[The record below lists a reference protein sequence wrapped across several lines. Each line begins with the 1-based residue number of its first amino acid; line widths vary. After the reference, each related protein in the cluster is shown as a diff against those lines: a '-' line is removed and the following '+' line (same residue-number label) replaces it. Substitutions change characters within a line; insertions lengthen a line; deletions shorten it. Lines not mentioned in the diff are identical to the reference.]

1 MSATDRS
8 LYRRAIVYCD
18 RHRPY
23 LALSPSFVRHAS
35 TRQLCYPATP
45 LRRFSIPA
53 RFYRSSLVP
62 PDLHVEVILM
72 CIAQLQLST
81 TFPPTLGRHNRLVHP
96 SRFLNINAFEWP
108 QQLPFPPPVRGC
120 ADQQASIFLH
130 LQGPEERACILDAIR
145 SRSGEMMMHLF
156 GHWAA
161 QRCLEAATGPEER
174 HAECRLPPSS
184 SSECYG
190 CHVLQRT
197 LDCEGELLWS
207 DPATTLV
214 NKHVSHVWNY
224 GALVNPTSATDLRVV
239 RPTSSHRADSN
250 PSSPRVN
257 TPLGRAACHETGSL
271 LVQRGFENF
280 EESVKEGAGTS
291 HQEGSRSALTT
302 LEEGGKDALDC
313 VVQRMFEPAEGAR
326 CAIIVALAISLAGSQ
341 LIASVLPTRL
351 S

>member
-1 MSATDRS
+1 M
-8 LYRRAIVYCD
+8 L
-18 RHRPY
+18 HR
-23 LALSPSFVRHAS
+23 
-35 TRQLCYPATP
+35 YP
-45 LRRFSIPA
+45 RCGRFSIPA
-53 RFYRSSLVP
+53 RFHAPALSPSSPFLHLP

-81 TFPPTLGRHNRLVHP
+81 AFPPTLGRHNRLVHP
-96 SRFLNINAFEWP
+96 SRFLNINAFEW
-108 QQLPFPPPVRGC
+108 R
-120 ADQQASIFLH
+120 
-130 LQGPEERACILDAIR
+130 PEERACILDTIR
-145 SRSGEMMMHLF
+145 SRSGEMMHLF

-184 SSECYG
+184 SG
-190 CHVLQRT
+190 RMVDLARN
-197 LDCEGELLWS
+197 
-207 DPATTLV
+207 ATDATSFRRRSTARGGPLRLADYLGAALER
-214 NKHVSHVWNY
+214 SGDDADY

-291 HQEGSRSALTT
+291 HHTVHSSISSTKIPILIIIDSPRTQGSRSALTT
-302 LEEGGKDALDC
+302 LKEGGKDALDC
-313 VVQRMFEPAEGAR
+313 VVQRMFEPAEGYIH
-326 CAIIVALAISLAGSQ
+326 CIQ
-341 LIASVLPTRL
+341 TPP
-351 S
+351 